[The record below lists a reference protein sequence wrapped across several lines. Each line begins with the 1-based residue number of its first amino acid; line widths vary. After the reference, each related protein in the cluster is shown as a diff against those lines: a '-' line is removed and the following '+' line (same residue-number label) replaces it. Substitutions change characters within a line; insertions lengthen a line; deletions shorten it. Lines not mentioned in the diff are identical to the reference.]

1 MDDMKENAIF
11 QPSPEQLGFAE
22 IWLDY
27 TKKKTLESIAEEIGI
42 AYSTIWRWFQNNDF
56 VDWINSKK
64 NELLNKSLMARY
76 RTSIRKAEAGDF
88 QFSKMLFEMT
98 GDYRQRT
105 EIGGIDDKPVVI
117 NLIPVK
123 TKEDVENLD
132 NG

>member
-1 MDDMKENAIF
+1 MDNMKENATF
-11 QPSPEQLGFAE
+11 QPNPEQLKFAE
-22 IWLDY
+22 LYLNY
-27 TKKKTLESIAEEIGI
+27 TKKQTLEEIAKEIGI

-123 TKEDVENLD
+123 TKEDIENLD